1 MAGPTKIRVMIVDD
15 IRESRD
21 NVAKLLRFE
30 SDVEVVGT
38 AENGQEAIDL
48 ALKIEPDIILMDI
61 NMPGVDGIT
70 ATTRIVSRLPNTAVI
85 MMSVQNEADYLRRA
99 MLAGAREFL
108 SKPFSLDELIQSIR
122 HVNQLAQANRRVMVA
137 GGGNASTES
146 ASARSK
152 RGKLVTVFSL
162 KGGVGRSTVACNLA
176 ISMKALGNQ
185 DVTLMDANLLY
196 GDLGVMMNVSD
207 NRTIADTVKHFQT
220 MDRDLISDLRIAH
233 SSGVKVIL
241 APATPQLGEQ
251 VTIDHIRQMMGLL
264 VTMTDFIVIDTR
276 PSFDDI
282 TLSLLDQSDYVIL
295 VLSSELTAV
304 KGAKQYLEVSDL
316 LGYDTD
322 RVMLVVNRSTAPG
335 GIPVHDVATS
345 LRGEIVAALPDV
357 PELALRAINEGVPMV
372 QSAPNSVLA
381 AEIAKLAKV
390 IVGQSVVAL
399 DASDVPATS
408 ASTTR
413 MSRWMKPPARRRAG

>member
-1 MAGPTKIRVMIVDD
+1 MIVDD

-30 SDVEVVGT
+30 SDVEVVGM

-99 MLAGAREFL
+99 MMAGAREFL
-108 SKPFSLDELIQSIR
+108 TKPFSLDELIQGIR
-122 HVNQLAQANRRVMVA
+122 HVNQLAQANRRVMVSGA
-137 GGGNASTES
+137 AHAAAETSS
-146 ASARSK
+146 SRSK

-162 KGGVGRSTVACNLA
+162 KGGVGRSTVATNLA
-176 ISMKALGNQ
+176 ISMQSMGNQ

-220 MDRDLISDLRIAH
+220 MDRDLVSDLRIAH
-233 SSGVKVIL
+233 SSGVKVVL
-241 APATPQLGEQ
+241 APPTPQLGEQ
-251 VTIDHIRQMMGLL
+251 VTIEHIKQMMGLL

-295 VLSSELTAV
+295 VLSSELTAI

-322 RVMLVVNRSTAPG
+322 RVMLVVNRATAVG
-335 GIPVHDVATS
+335 GIPVQDVVTS
-345 LRGEIVAALPDV
+345 LKGEVIAALPDV

-372 QSAPNSVLA
+372 QSSPNSA
-381 AEIAKLAKV
+381 FAIELAKV
-390 IVGQSVVAL
+390 ARVIAGQRVEAKVEGDGA
-399 DASDVPATS
+399 AAPA
-408 ASTTR
+408 ATR
-413 MSRWMKPPARRRAG
+413 MSRWMKPPARRKAG